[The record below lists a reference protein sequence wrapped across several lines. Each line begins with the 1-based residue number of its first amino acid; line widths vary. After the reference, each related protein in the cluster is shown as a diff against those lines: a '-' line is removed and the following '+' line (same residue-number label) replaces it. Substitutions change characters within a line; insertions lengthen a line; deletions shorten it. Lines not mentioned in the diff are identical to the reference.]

1 MIRKALF
8 QIHLWAGIGAG
19 VYIFVICVTGSFLV
33 FRVEFYNHFRPG
45 TTIVP
50 RSMPRLSEQA
60 VGAAAGRAYP
70 GMTVVRVLIRRRSPT
85 TSAEVWLEGGGL
97 ERHRLFDPYTGADLG
112 DADPRATEVF
122 EKIVD
127 LHDNLLGGMTGRA
140 INGVGGICL
149 ALLCVTG
156 AVIWWPGSRNWRRA
170 LFVRWKTGWKRFN
183 WDLHSAIGFW
193 SLAFIFMWA
202 VTGIYMV
209 FPQPFNALND
219 FIEPFNPAVAVR
231 PGDIVLEWL
240 AKLHFGRFA
249 GMKVKLLWAA
259 AGLAPPALFVT
270 GVVMWWNRVLRG
282 WLRAGDPAGERVALQ
297 AYTSYVK
304 ALFR

>member
-8 QIHLWAGIGAG
+8 QIHLWAGIGVG
-19 VYIFVICVTGSFLV
+19 LYIFMICVTGSFLV

-45 TTIVP
+45 TTVAA
-50 RSMPRLSEQA
+50 RSTPRLTQA
-60 VGAAAGRAYP
+60 ELTAAAIRAYP
-70 GMTVVRVLIRRRSPT
+70 AMTVVRVVIRRRSPT
-85 TSAEVWLEGGGL
+85 TGAEVWLEGGGQ
-97 ERHRLFDPYTGADLG
+97 ERHRLLDPYTGADLG
-112 DADPRATEVF
+112 DADPHATEVF

-140 INGVGGICL
+140 INGVGGVFLAVLCL
-149 ALLCVTG
+149 TG
-156 AVIWWPGSRNWRRA
+156 AVIWWPGRKHWRRA
-170 LFVRWKTGWKRFN
+170 MTVRWKSGWKRFN
-183 WDLHSAIGFW
+183 WDLHSAMGFW
-193 SLAFIFMWA
+193 ALAFIFMWA

-231 PGDIVLEWL
+231 RGDIVLEWL

-259 AGLAPPALFVT
+259 AGLVPPALFVT
-270 GVVMWWNRVLRG
+270 GAVMWWNRVLRG
-282 WLRAGDPAGERVALQ
+282 WLHAGDSAADRVRRQ
-297 AYTSYVK
+297 AYTNSLK
-304 ALFR
+304 AFFR